1 MKAVVAAFNQE
12 KALVGAFSVITNLRM
27 ELFEALL
34 ASLLAGPGYLAAICI
49 HYYHLY
55 ADSVSMLSWN
65 KGGRNKNQIYF
76 ILLYNREYN
85 LNIAL
90 AGVMMQSVI
99 TTLSCRCTL
108 HLHTIYTRSA
118 AMQAHQR
125 FRGIESRVLKI
136 CDFKK
141 IIFSPFFK
149 HNITGFGVL
158 IPKRYHMLG

>member
-1 MKAVVAAFNQE
+1 MKRLRGSSWPQHFRFQLRAAAVARCIAIDGDGC
-12 KALVGAFSVITNLRM
+12 AS
-27 ELFEALL
+27 L

-99 TTLSCRCTL
+99 TTLICRCTL

-118 AMQAHQR
+118 AMQAN
-125 FRGIESRVLKI
+125 FNEM
-136 CDFKK
+136 F
-141 IIFSPFFK
+141 
-149 HNITGFGVL
+149 
-158 IPKRYHMLG
+158 

>member
-99 TTLSCRCTL
+99 TTLICRCTL

-118 AMQAHQR
+118 AMQAN
-125 FRGIESRVLKI
+125 FNKM
-136 CDFKK
+136 F
-141 IIFSPFFK
+141 
-149 HNITGFGVL
+149 
-158 IPKRYHMLG
+158 

>member
-1 MKAVVAAFNQE
+1 MKRLRGSSWPQHFRFQLQAAAVARCIAIDGDGC
-12 KALVGAFSVITNLRM
+12 AS
-27 ELFEALL
+27 L

-99 TTLSCRCTL
+99 TTLICRCTL

-118 AMQAHQR
+118 AMQAN
-125 FRGIESRVLKI
+125 FNEM
-136 CDFKK
+136 F
-141 IIFSPFFK
+141 
-149 HNITGFGVL
+149 
-158 IPKRYHMLG
+158 